1 MSREK
6 DFLNYLDGTLSVE
19 EKARFEEALNEDASL
34 QSDFNNY
41 QRIVQMEQEKAKEH
55 FELDE
60 RFVSKVMAEIK
71 YKPSLFRR
79 LLMEIKNPSLMLKAG
94 FGSLATVTLCFAL
107 IYGPEY
113 QAYQAGILQPEAM
126 FSPDTSEGDT
136 SEESGIKEN
145 QGAMSEAG
153 PTVLHAIANPKAGKS
168 DSQTIPRNQQISA
181 DSGALLMDTSEKAV
195 THPKS
200 ARTDF
205 FTDKGGSKLGG
216 AAHQIPPME
225 SRMSRGLFVQQEDTR
240 WNRRQSYE
248 QYYGRHIVES
258 NTERYGEFIEN
269 SPILTSNEPMSTF
282 SIDVDTGSYTNAR
295 RFLRAGQLPPA
306 NAVRIEEFINYF
318 DYHYP
323 TTQGQDPFT
332 ANFEMAPSPDGS
344 GMHLLKIGVQA
355 QESGY
360 DGSEKPWNLVFLI
373 DVSGSMNSADKLP
386 LVQRSLTLL
395 VNNMRQGDTLS
406 IVTYAH
412 GARTVLS
419 PSGIEKKSQILDAIN
434 MLSAGGGTHGSA
446 GIHQAYNAAE
456 QAFIANGVNR
466 VILATDGDFNVG
478 TTGTEELIK
487 LIEQKRKSGITLTTL
502 GFGTNNYNEAM
513 MEQIANKG
521 NGNYFYIDN
530 FSEARKVFEH
540 DLHGTLEVVA
550 KDVKLQIEFNP
561 EHIAQYRL
569 VGYEN
574 RKLRNQ
580 DFANDKIDAGEI
592 GAGHSVTALYEIIL
606 TGTEAAQRLV
616 TEYRYKKPE
625 LKEEKSAR
633 DSNFA
638 AELAFLK
645 IRYKEPQ
652 GNRSKLLNFPLN
664 RNVIQEKFTT
674 ASSDF
679 RFTAAVSAFAHLLRG
694 SQYEPELSFSE
705 VAQLAKEAKGE
716 DPHGY
721 RQEFIELVQ
730 NAAASRR

>member
-113 QAYQAGILQPEAM
+113 QAYQAGISQPDAIV
-126 FSPDTSEGDT
+126 STDTSEVSNMKDT
-136 SEESGIKEN
+136 QRAVSEP
-145 QGAMSEAG
+145 GA
-153 PTVLHAIANPKAGKS
+153 TVLHPIATPKAGKS
-168 DSQTIPRNQQISA
+168 ESQIIPQHIQIRPDSRAPIGASEGLATRSQTARS
-181 DSGALLMDTSEKAV
+181 DLLTGKPTQEML
-195 THPKS
+195 
-200 ARTDF
+200 
-205 FTDKGGSKLGG
+205 LG
-216 AAHQIPPME
+216 P
-225 SRMSRGLFVQQEDTR
+225 GLSVQHENTR
-240 WNRRQSYE
+240 WDLSQPYDH
-248 QYYGRHIVES
+248 YYGRHIVES

-269 SPILTSNEPMSTF
+269 NPVLTSIEPTSTF

-332 ANFEMAPSPDGS
+332 ANFEVAPSPDGS
-344 GMHLLKIGVQA
+344 GTYLLKIGVQA

-406 IVTYAH
+406 IVTYAN

-434 MLSAGGGTHGSA
+434 MLSAGGGTHGAA
-446 GIHQAYNAAE
+446 GIDQAYKAAE
-456 QAFIANGVNR
+456 QAWIANGVNR

-606 TGTEAAQRLV
+606 TGTEAAKRLV

-633 DSNFA
+633 ESDFA

-652 GNRSKLLNFPLN
+652 GNRSKLLTFPLN

>member
-19 EKARFEEALNEDASL
+19 EKARFEEALNKDASL

-94 FGSLATVTLCFAL
+94 FGSLATVTICFAL

-113 QAYQAGILQPEAM
+113 QAYQAGISQPDAIV
-126 FSPDTSEGDT
+126 STDTSEVSDMKDNQRAV
-136 SEESGIKEN
+136 SEP
-145 QGAMSEAG
+145 GA
-153 PTVLHAIANPKAGKS
+153 TVLHPIATPKAGKS
-168 DSQTIPRNQQISA
+168 ESQIIPQNKEASLDSRALI
-181 DSGALLMDTSEKAV
+181 GANEGLATHLETARPDLLTGKPTQEML
-195 THPKS
+195 
-200 ARTDF
+200 
-205 FTDKGGSKLGG
+205 LG
-216 AAHQIPPME
+216 P
-225 SRMSRGLFVQQEDTR
+225 GLSVQQENTR
-240 WNRRQSYE
+240 WDLRQPYDH
-248 QYYGRHIVES
+248 YYGRHIVES

-269 SPILTSNEPMSTF
+269 NPILTSIEPTSTF

-318 DYHYP
+318 DYDYP
-323 TTQGQDPFT
+323 TTKGQDPFT

-344 GMHLLKIGVQA
+344 GTYLLKIGVQA

-406 IVTYAH
+406 IVTYAN

-419 PSGIEKKSQILDAIN
+419 PSGIDKKNQILDAIN
-434 MLSAGGGTHGSA
+434 TLSAGGGTHGSA
-446 GIHQAYNAAE
+446 GIDQAYNAAE

-561 EHIAQYRL
+561 EHVAQYRL

-580 DFANDKIDAGEI
+580 DFANDKIDAGEV

-606 TGTEAAQRLV
+606 TGTEAAKRLV

-625 LKEEKSAR
+625 LKEEKSAPES
-633 DSNFA
+633 DFA
-638 AELAFLK
+638 SELAFLK

-652 GNRSKLLNFPLN
+652 GNRSKLLTFPLN

>member
-60 RFVSKVMAEIK
+60 RFVSRVMAEIK

-94 FGSLATVTLCFAL
+94 FGSLATVTICFAL
-107 IYGPEY
+107 MYGPEY
-113 QAYQAGILQPEAM
+113 QAYQAGISQPDAIV
-126 FSPDTSEGDT
+126 STDTSEASDMKDT
-136 SEESGIKEN
+136 
-145 QGAMSEAG
+145 QRAASEAG
-153 PTVLHAIANPKAGKS
+153 ATVLHPIATPKAEKSESQIIPQSKEASLDSRALIGANESLPRRSETARSDLLTGKPT
-168 DSQTIPRNQQISA
+168 QEM
-181 DSGALLMDTSEKAV
+181 LLG
-195 THPKS
+195 P
-200 ARTDF
+200 
-205 FTDKGGSKLGG
+205 
-216 AAHQIPPME
+216 
-225 SRMSRGLFVQQEDTR
+225 GLSVQQENTR
-240 WNRRQSYE
+240 WDLGQPYDH
-248 QYYGRHIVES
+248 YYGRHIVES

-269 SPILTSNEPMSTF
+269 NPVLTSIEPTSTF

-318 DYHYP
+318 DYTYP
-323 TTQGQDPFT
+323 TTKGQDPFT
-332 ANFEMAPSPDGS
+332 ANFEVAPSPDGS
-344 GMHLLKIGVQA
+344 GTYLLKIGVQA

-434 MLSAGGGTHGSA
+434 MLSAGGGTHGAA
-446 GIHQAYNAAE
+446 GIDQAYKAAE
-456 QAFIANGVNR
+456 QAWIANGVNR

-633 DSNFA
+633 ESNFA

>member
-19 EKARFEEALNEDASL
+19 EKARFEEALNKDASL

-94 FGSLATVTLCFAL
+94 FGSLATVTICFAL

-113 QAYQAGILQPEAM
+113 QAYQAGISQPDAIV
-126 FSPDTSEGDT
+126 STDTSEVSDMKDNQRAV
-136 SEESGIKEN
+136 SEP
-145 QGAMSEAG
+145 GA
-153 PTVLHAIANPKAGKS
+153 TVLHPIATPKAGKS
-168 DSQTIPRNQQISA
+168 ESQIIPQNKEASLDSRALI
-181 DSGALLMDTSEKAV
+181 GANEGLATHLETARPDLLTGKPTQEML
-195 THPKS
+195 
-200 ARTDF
+200 
-205 FTDKGGSKLGG
+205 LG
-216 AAHQIPPME
+216 P
-225 SRMSRGLFVQQEDTR
+225 GLSVQQENTR
-240 WNRRQSYE
+240 WDLRQPYDH
-248 QYYGRHIVES
+248 YYGRHIVES

-269 SPILTSNEPMSTF
+269 NPILTSIEPTSTF

-318 DYHYP
+318 DYDYP
-323 TTQGQDPFT
+323 TTKGQDPFT

-344 GMHLLKIGVQA
+344 GTYLLKIGVQA

-406 IVTYAH
+406 IVTYAN

-419 PSGIEKKSQILDAIN
+419 PSGIDKKNQILDAIN
-434 MLSAGGGTHGSA
+434 TLSAGGGTHGSA
-446 GIHQAYNAAE
+446 GIDQAYTAAE
-456 QAFIANGVNR
+456 QALIANGVNR

-530 FSEARKVFEH
+530 FSEARKV
-540 DLHGTLEVVA
+540 
-550 KDVKLQIEFNP
+550 
-561 EHIAQYRL
+561 
-569 VGYEN
+569 
-574 RKLRNQ
+574 
-580 DFANDKIDAGEI
+580 
-592 GAGHSVTALYEIIL
+592 
-606 TGTEAAQRLV
+606 
-616 TEYRYKKPE
+616 
-625 LKEEKSAR
+625 
-633 DSNFA
+633 
-638 AELAFLK
+638 
-645 IRYKEPQ
+645 
-652 GNRSKLLNFPLN
+652 
-664 RNVIQEKFTT
+664 
-674 ASSDF
+674 
-679 RFTAAVSAFAHLLRG
+679 
-694 SQYEPELSFSE
+694 
-705 VAQLAKEAKGE
+705 
-716 DPHGY
+716 
-721 RQEFIELVQ
+721 
-730 NAAASRR
+730 